1 MFTKLSKMKVYV
13 FANTRSSD
21 MADAN
26 SITSTDSLDDFPK
39 KIKCEMC
46 NQSFATHYS
55 LCRHNKT
62 FHADNA
68 SVSSDSKESED
79 VSAESSN
86 DEDMSAESSNDEDMS
101 AESSKDEDTSAE
113 SSNDES
119 SSSEMEE
126 EEDVPYTFRRLVC
139 EVSEKHD
146 DELTPIM
153 EDYMSKDISG
163 SQAFKLAFQ
172 DCNAAKK
179 TLRRLF
185 IQHIHEV
192 RQLRRHS
199 LYKEIMAKAKEL
211 MDEGFDEHEAI
222 VSAVAY
228 RKHALYNLVNIM

>member
-1 MFTKLSKMKVYV
+1 MFTELGKMKVYV

-86 DEDMSAESSNDEDMS
+86 DEDMSAESSNGEDM
-101 AESSKDEDTSAE
+101 SAE

-126 EEDVPYTFRRLVC
+126 EEDVPYIFSRLIC

>member
-1 MFTKLSKMKVYV
+1 MFTKLCKMKVYV

-26 SITSTDSLDDFPK
+26 SITSADSMDDFPK

-55 LCRHNKT
+55 LFRHNKT

-86 DEDMSAESSNDEDMS
+86 DEDMSAESSNGEDM
-101 AESSKDEDTSAE
+101 SAE

-126 EEDVPYTFRRLVC
+126 EEDVPYIFRRLVC